1 MQIPINKIEEAALEI
16 MRRAA
21 IEIPDDYKQGILEL
35 RKTETGKL
43 PRFVIHA
50 MVENWEA
57 ADQDRRPMCAD
68 TGLPRY
74 YVKVGNHASVESG
87 FVAIERALRAP
98 PPKARC
104 RSRCGPTAS
113 IRSGAPITTTT
124 WA

>member
-1 MQIPINKIEEAALEI
+1 MRIPVQKVEEAALEI

-21 IEIPDDYKQGILEL
+21 IEIPADYKQGIQEL
-35 RKTETGKL
+35 QKKETGKL

-74 YVKVGNHASVESG
+74 YAMAH
-87 FVAIERALRAP
+87 RP
-98 PPKARC
+98 QQ
-104 RSRCGPTAS
+104 
-113 IRSGAPITTTT
+113 
-124 WA
+124 